1 MRFEVSKDVFDLLPD
16 ACFGVVAVR
25 GEEIVAG
32 ASGYSRYR
40 GGIEIQIDTRPD
52 LRRRGL
58 DVLARIQQELR
69 VLVTV
74 DEQDFPDVEEVDVK
88 LLKLAKLRDGCVLTT
103 DYNLNKVAGV
113 SGIQV
118 LNINDLANALK
129 PVALPGEEME
139 VLIVK
144 EGKEQNQGV
153 GYLDD
158 GTMIVVEGGKQ
169 AIGQT
174 VTVSVT
180 SVLQTSAGR
189 MIFAKMQE

>member
-1 MRFEVSKDVFDLLPD
+1 MRKLMGVLLAVAMLITASTSLAEMTPGTYTAEATGNNGPVS
-16 ACFGVVAVR
+16 VA
-25 GEEIVAG
+25 
-32 ASGYSRYR
+32 
-40 GGIEIQIDTRPD
+40 
-52 LRRRGL
+52 
-58 DVLARIQQELR
+58 
-69 VLVTV
+69 VTV